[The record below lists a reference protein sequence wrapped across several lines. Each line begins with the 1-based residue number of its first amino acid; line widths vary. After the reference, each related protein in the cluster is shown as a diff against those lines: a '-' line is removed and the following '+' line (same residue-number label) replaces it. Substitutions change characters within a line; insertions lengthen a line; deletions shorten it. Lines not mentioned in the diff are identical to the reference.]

1 MKGFR
6 KFVSVALALA
16 FLPAFAAAQQGATI
30 SGRVTTE
37 TGNPLPAASVFL
49 EGLNVGSTTDEDGRY
64 SFSVP
69 EARIRGQTVSLTA
82 RRIGYTVRTVQVTLS
97 AGNITQNFALSANP
111 LRLGEVVVTGA
122 GTTITREKLGNVINT
137 VDSTLIQRSNE
148 SNVVQA
154 LAGKAP
160 NIEVNQQSGEP
171 GASSYIRIR
180 GAKSI
185 SGTGQPLF
193 VVDGVPI
200 DNSTFA
206 TGPSTAGTVAPN
218 RASDINPAD
227 IASVEILKG
236 AAAAAIYGA
245 RAAQGVVLITTKSGI
260 QGPTRYS
267 FRSNLSW
274 SKVSARI
281 PLQTT
286 FGHGL
291 PSATFGPLNGSA
303 DICLIRNIKDCV
315 TAGGAWG
322 PALTDA
328 AYIAAI
334 AQWLTRAKAVGLAAP
349 DPSTAEAEYRKLY
362 PAGVKAFD
370 HWSELYEGGFDS
382 DVTASA
388 SGGSDKTTFYMSVG
402 RLDQSGII
410 TGPNN
415 WYDRTTTRLKASHRL
430 RDRLVVGGN
439 AAYTDTRGSF
449 IQKGSNL
456 SGLLLGSMRTP
467 PNYDNTKYLDS
478 LGSHRSWR
486 FPNPAFASAA
496 TSRIYDNP
504 FFVANN
510 VPNKSELSRIIGN
523 VNVNYD
529 PLDWLAIKYSLGGD
543 YYTDWRLEALP
554 LGSGSYASGR
564 VIRAD
569 LINYSLDHSLNATAT
584 RTFSDNFAATLTLG
598 QNLGSR
604 RYRQSYTTGFGLI
617 APEPYA
623 IQNTTTWEPSEF
635 RSLVHTE
642 SYFGQA
648 TADLFQQ
655 LYLTAALRNDGFST
669 FGESERR
676 HMFPKVSSAW
686 VFTNAL
692 GNRNQRGL
700 LSFGKL
706 RLAYGETGKEPGV
719 YTTIPTTLTVGGSF
733 GGGWGDY
740 LNATQAG
747 SGALY
752 TSRSLGNTDIAPE
765 RTKEVEGGID
775 LGLFDQRA
783 DLGLTF
789 YNSKSTDVILFA
801 PTAPSTGFLGRL
813 ENAAAISN
821 KGVEVTFNARP
832 ITRDNFSWDFG
843 INYAKNRN
851 KVLDLKGAD
860 FVDKSA
866 GTFSGVYGSVTKG
879 SEVGVI
885 RGEDFVF
892 CGRGLSVGGVNI
904 DKTAGHCLG
913 APVGALYI
921 DADGYPVYDEIDRII
936 ANPNPRWTGSFRT
949 GMTLGKKWTFSA
961 LVDHKNGG
969 DIWNGTKGALYFFG
983 THEGTTVR
991 DVDRTF
997 GKDYM
1002 PAWPGRSGAVAGPG
1016 AGKAVTISRNAWYAG
1031 NIGSGF
1037 TGPSGQFI
1045 EDGTYTKLREVSVG
1059 YILDAP
1065 FLRRLMGFTSVDLR
1079 VAGRN
1084 LKTWTDYT
1092 GIDPETN
1099 LGGAEVF
1106 VQGIDYF
1113 NNPQTRTWVL
1123 SIGLNR

>member
-1 MKGFR
+1 MTGLR
-6 KFVSVALALA
+6 KFVLLALALA
-16 FLPAFAAAQQGATI
+16 FAPAMAAAQGVNI
-30 SGRVTTE
+30 SGRVTSE
-37 TGNPLPAASVFL
+37 AGEALPGVSVFV
-49 EGLNVGSTTDEDGRY
+49 EGLNVGSTTDDGGRY

-69 EARIRGQTVSLTA
+69 EGRVRGQTVTLTA
-82 RRIGYTVRTVQVTLS
+82 RRIGFTVRTAQVTLT
-97 AGNITQNFALSANP
+97 AGSITQNFVLAANP
-111 LRLGEVVVTGA
+111 LRLGEVVVTGQ
-122 GTTITREKLGNVINT
+122 GTTTTREKLGNVINT
-137 VDSTLIQRSNE
+137 VDSTAISRSNE

-206 TGPSTAGTVAPN
+206 TGPSTAGTVSPN

-236 AAAAAIYGA
+236 SAAAAIYGA
-245 RAAQGVVLITTKSGI
+245 RAAQGVVLITTKSGV

-267 FRSNLSW
+267 FRSNLGW
-274 SKVSARI
+274 SEVSHAI

-286 FGHGL
+286 YGHGFL
-291 PSATFGPLNGSA
+291 GLGGSF
-303 DICLIRNIKDCV
+303 DDCFLRNAKDCV
-315 TAGGAWG
+315 TTPFSWG
-322 PALTDA
+322 LKLDRDTYLA
-328 AYIAAI
+328 AYRAR
-334 AQWLTRAKAVGLAAP
+334 LTQLGR
-349 DPSTAEAEYRKLY
+349 DPNTAEAELNRIY
-362 PAGVKAFD
+362 PKGFRTYDHFD
-370 HWSELYEGGFDS
+370 ELFDSGFDS
-382 DVTASA
+382 DLTASA
-388 SGGSDKTTFYMSVG
+388 SGGSDRTTFYLSVG
-402 RLDQSGII
+402 RLDQNGII

-415 WYDRTTTRLKASHRL
+415 TYDRSTARLKATHRL
-430 RDRLVVGGN
+430 RDRLSIGGN
-439 AAYTDTRGSF
+439 MAYTDARGAF

-467 PNYDNTKYLDS
+467 PNYDNTAYLDS
-478 LGSHRSWR
+478 LGQHRSWR
-486 FPNPAFASAA
+486 FPNPAFASVAR
-496 TSRIYDNP
+496 SRIYDNP
-504 FFVANN
+504 FFVANK
-510 VPNKSELSRIIGN
+510 VPNKSELSRVIGD

-529 PLDWLAIKYSLGGD
+529 PMDWLAVRYSFGGD

-554 LGSGSYASGR
+554 LGSGSYGAGR

-569 LINYSLDHSLNATAT
+569 LINYSLNHNLTATAT
-584 RTFSDNFAATLTLG
+584 KTFSDNLGGTLTLG
-598 QNLGSR
+598 QNLNSR
-604 RYRQSYTTGFGLI
+604 RYRQTYVQGFGLI

-623 IQNTTTWEPSEF
+623 IQNTTTWEPSEY

-642 SYFGQA
+642 SYFGQG
-648 TADLFQQ
+648 TLDLFQQ
-655 LYLTAALRNDGFST
+655 LYLTAAVRNDGFST

-676 HMFPKVSSAW
+676 HWFPKVSGAW
-686 VFTNAL
+686 VFTNAI
-692 GNRNQRGL
+692 GNRDQRGL

-740 LNATQAG
+740 LNAAQKG
-747 SGALY
+747 LGALY
-752 TSRSLGNTDIAPE
+752 TGRSLGNTDIKPE

-783 DLGLTF
+783 DIGLTF

-801 PTAPSTGFLGRL
+801 PRAPSTGFLGAL
-813 ENAAAISN
+813 ENAAEISN
-821 KGVEVTFNARP
+821 KGVEATLNVRP

-851 KVLDLKGAD
+851 EVLDLKGAE

-866 GTFSGVYGSVTKG
+866 GTFSGSYGSVTKG

-885 RGEDFVF
+885 RGEDFVR
-892 CGRGLSVGGVNI
+892 CGRGLSVNGIEI
-904 DKTAGHCLG
+904 DKTANHCLG
-913 APVGALYI
+913 APAGAMYI
-921 DADGYPVYDEIDRII
+921 GDDGYPVYDETDRVI

-949 GMTLGKKWTFSA
+949 AMTFARKWTVSA
-961 LVDHKNGG
+961 LVDHKHGG
-969 DIWNGTKGALYFFG
+969 DIWNGTKGAIYYFG
-983 THEGTTVR
+983 THKDTEVR
-991 DVDRTF
+991 DVDRIF
-997 GKDYM
+997 GTNFM
-1002 PAWPGRSGAVAGPG
+1002 PGNPTGTGVVAGPG
-1016 AGKAVTISRNAWYAG
+1016 AGTAVDIGVLSWYAG

-1037 TGPSGQFI
+1037 TGPSAQFI
-1045 EDGTYTKLREVSVG
+1045 EDGTYTKLREVSVA
-1059 YILDAP
+1059 YTMDAP
-1065 FLRRLMGFTSVDLR
+1065 FLRRILGFNSVDLR
-1079 VAGRN
+1079 LAGRN
-1084 LKTWTDYT
+1084 LATWTDYT

>member
-1 MKGFR
+1 MTVR
-6 KFVSVALALA
+6 KFVSIALAIA

-30 SGRVTTE
+30 SGKVTT
-37 TGNPLPAASVFL
+37 GRGDPLRGASVFL
-49 EGLNVGSTTDEDGRY
+49 EGLRVGSTTDENGQY
-64 SFSVP
+64 SFAVP
-69 EARIRGQTVSLTA
+69 AARISGQTVTLTA
-82 RRIGYTVRTVQVTLS
+82 RRIGYAVRAAQVTLRS
-97 AGNITQNFALSANP
+97 GNITQNFTLSENP
-111 LRLGEVVVTGA
+111 LRLGEVVITGA
-122 GTTITREKLGNVINT
+122 GTTITREKLGNVINS
-137 VDSTLIQRSNE
+137 VDSTAIRRSNE

-160 NIEVNQQSGEP
+160 NVEVNQQSGEP

-185 SGTGQPLF
+185 TGTGQPLF
-193 VVDGVPI
+193 VVDGIAI

-236 AAAAAIYGA
+236 SAAAAIYGA

-260 QGPTRYS
+260 QGPTRVS

-274 SKVSARI
+274 SNVSSRI

-286 FGHGL
+286 FGHGA
-291 PSATFGPLNGSA
+291 PSSVFGSLNGSA
-303 DICLIRNIKDCV
+303 DICLIRAIKDCV
-315 TAGGAWG
+315 TAGAAWG
-322 PALTDA
+322 PELTDA

-334 AQWLTRAKAVGLAAP
+334 SKWLTAAKSRGLAAP
-349 DPSTAEAEYRKLY
+349 DPSQAEAEYRKLY
-362 PAGVKAFD
+362 PNGVKAFD
-370 HWSELYEGGFDS
+370 HWDELYDTGFDS
-382 DVTASA
+382 DVTATA
-388 SGGSDKTTFYMSVG
+388 SGGSDKTTFYLSVG
-402 RLDQSGII
+402 RLDQNGTI

-415 WYDRTTTRLKASHRL
+415 WYDRTTTRLKATHRL
-430 RDRLVVGGN
+430 RDRLVIGGN
-439 AAYTDTRGSF
+439 AAYTDARGSF
-449 IQKGSNL
+449 VQKGSNL

-467 PNYDNTKYLDS
+467 PNYDNTRYQDS

-486 FPNPAFASAA
+486 FPNPAFASVSK
-496 TSRIYDNP
+496 SRIYDNP
-504 FFVANN
+504 FFVANE

-523 VNVNYD
+523 INVNYD
-529 PLDWLAIKYSLGGD
+529 PLDWLAVKYAFGGD

-554 LGSGSYASGR
+554 LGSGSYATGR

-569 LINYSLDHSLNATAT
+569 LINYALDHSLNATAT
-584 RTFSDNFAATLTLG
+584 YSLSDNLAGTLTLG
-598 QNLGSR
+598 QNLNSR
-604 RYRQSYTTGFGLI
+604 RYRQAYTTGFGLI

-648 TADLFQQ
+648 TVDIFQQ

-669 FGESERR
+669 FGESKRR
-676 HMFPKVSSAW
+676 HTFPKVSSAW
-686 VFTNAL
+686 IFTNAL
-692 GNRNQRGL
+692 GNRDQRGL

-752 TSRSLGNTDIAPE
+752 TSRSLGNTNIGPE

-783 DLGLTF
+783 DIGLTF
-789 YNSKSTDVILFA
+789 YDSKSTDVILFA
-801 PTAPSTGFLGRL
+801 PTALSTGFSGRL
-813 ENAAAISN
+813 ENAAEISN
-821 KGVEVTFNARP
+821 KGVELALNVRP
-832 ITRDNFSWDFG
+832 ITRSNFSWDFG

-851 KVLDLKGAD
+851 KVIDLKGAE

-866 GTFSGVYGSVTKG
+866 GTFGGSYGSVTKG

-885 RGEDFVF
+885 RGEDFVL
-892 CGRGLSVGGVNI
+892 CGRGLTVGGVKI
-904 DKTAGHCLG
+904 DETPGHCLG
-913 APVGALYI
+913 ASANALYI
-921 DADGYPVYDEIDRII
+921 GSDGYPVYDEIDRVIG
-936 ANPNPRWTGSFRT
+936 NPNPRWTGSFRT
-949 GMTLGKKWTFSA
+949 GMTFGKKWTVSA

-983 THEGTTVR
+983 THKDTEVR

-997 GKDYM
+997 GTDYM
-1002 PAWPGRSGAVAGPG
+1002 PARPGTSGAVAGPG
-1016 AGKAVTISRNAWYAG
+1016 AGKAVPIGYLDWYAG

-1037 TGPSGQFI
+1037 TGPSAQFI

-1059 YILDAP
+1059 YTIDAP
-1065 FLRRLMGFTSVDLR
+1065 FVNRLLGFTSVDLR

-1113 NNPQTRTWVL
+1113 NNPQTRTWVF